1 MRSVRR
7 LIGVAALAAAPV
19 AGLALATA
27 PVALAHDQLVS
38 STPEDGGT
46 VSTPLT
52 SVELVFSNTI
62 PSEFVQ
68 VAVTDADGGSHVDG
82 TPTTV
87 GDTVTQPV
95 QQLPDGAYTIAYRV
109 VSSDGHPIEGTVAF
123 TVSGVGP
130 AEPPAPPSTPSEPET
145 EPPSTPSAEESSSP
159 EPPAGDPTDETTP
172 AAGSGDSSS
181 DDGGLGSTATVLLIA
196 GGAVVVALL
205 AFVAAG
211 GRRRRTAE
219 DTDS

>member
-1 MRSVRR
+1 MRSLRR

-19 AGLALATA
+19 AGLSLFAA
-27 PVALAHDQLVS
+27 PAAVAHDQLVA

-52 SVELVFSNTI
+52 AVELVFSNAI
-62 PSEFVQ
+62 PGEFVQ
-68 VAVTDADGGSHVDG
+68 VAVTDAAGATFQDGAPQ
-82 TPTTV
+82 TA
-87 GDTVTQPV
+87 GDTVTQTV

-109 VSSDGHPIEGTVAF
+109 VSSDGHPIEGTVGF

-130 AEPPAPPSTPSEPET
+130 AAPAETPAEAPSE
-145 EPPSTPSAEESSSP
+145 TPSAAPSETPSAPAETPAEEPS
-159 EPPAGDPTDETTP
+159 DETTP
-172 AAGSGDSSS
+172 AAGSGSSS
-181 DDGGLGSTATVLLIA
+181 ADDGGGLGSTATVLLIV
-196 GGAVVVALL
+196 GGAVVVAVL

-211 GRRRRTAE
+211 GRRRGTAE